1 MGVALHLISLAS
13 CVVVLAGCGG
23 DSGEPPTGEK
33 TVKEVGA
40 GEGSLFADPG
50 AIRQF
55 ADPAAEINSD
65 GDLVEYLLPGLTGS
79 GADCL
84 EDEIDADAVLESD
97 MAEGAKLVADLILA
111 CVAPDEVG
119 KIFGMYAV
127 GFEEDG
133 RSRYADLAVCV
144 ADGFSTLDGAEVE
157 EALARVYV
165 ERLNLAGPPTSRLVA
180 ADEIA
185 DLTEC
190 STSASPPPETPDQAP
205 DETDQAPRNQRM
217 IRWDLLQPGNCL
229 VDLPSGRI
237 VQVTVVD
244 CSVPHRLE
252 VVGATFSGGSG
263 KADSQ
268 CANLYANYTGRN
280 LDESEHRLEFL
291 QGAPGSLSARLVCL
305 ATAADRRPMTG
316 SLR

>member
-1 MGVALHLISLAS
+1 MGAAGHLISLAL
-13 CVVVLAGCGG
+13 CLVVLAGCGG
-23 DSGEPPTGEK
+23 DSEGPPTGEE
-33 TVKEVGA
+33 TVEAVGA

-50 AIRQF
+50 AIRLF

-65 GDLVEYLLPGLTGS
+65 GDLVDYLLPGLTGS

-84 EDEIDADAVLESD
+84 GDEIDADAVLESET
-97 MAEGAKLVADLILA
+97 AEGAAMVADLVLA

-119 KIFGMYAV
+119 KIFGMYAA

-144 ADGFSTLDGAEVE
+144 VDGFSDLDPAEVE
-157 EALARVYV
+157 EALVRVYT
-165 ERLNLAGPPTSRLVA
+165 ERLDLAGPPTSRVAA

-185 DLTEC
+185 DLTTC
-190 STSASPPPETPDQAP
+190 STSASPTPETPSETP
-205 DETDQAPRNQRM
+205 DEPSQPPRNQRVV
-217 IRWDLLQPGNCL
+217 RWDLLQPGNCL

-237 VQVTVVD
+237 TQVIVVD
-244 CSVPHRLE
+244 CRVPHRLE

-263 KADSQ
+263 NADSQ

-280 LDESEHRLEFL
+280 LAESEHRLESL
-291 QGAPGSLSARLVCL
+291 QGEPGSLSARLICL
-305 ATAADRRPMTG
+305 ATRADRRPMTG